1 MRHLWKSEQV
11 LVPFIREEPDI
22 LAGASKLIVF
32 DSLGAQWLLRQDW
45 VSLSWVAL
53 FFGDTECEVPA
64 LIWGS
69 TGAMRDTG

>member
-1 MRHLWKSEQV
+1 MAAQ
-11 LVPFIREEPDI
+11 
-22 LAGASKLIVF
+22 AG
-32 DSLGAQWLLRQDW
+32 LGFPL
-45 VSLSWVAL
+45 L